1 MKILK
6 ETLIERLRSRL
17 APAHAVK
24 MIYTLQRA
32 TRQSGIDY
40 MAVKEA
46 SEMVER
52 YKNEAKLAI
61 RELRRWET
69 RKAPGS
75 VAGSADKSALEGRIL
90 KNMARQNAAHYLD
103 ARREYHD
110 LVALALLKYQTA
122 PSNQN

>member
-32 TRQSGIDY
+32 TRHSGIDY

-52 YKNEAKLAI
+52 YKNDAKLAI
-61 RELRRWET
+61 RQLRRWET
-69 RKAPGS
+69 RKAP
-75 VAGSADKSALEGRIL
+75 GSADKSALEGRIL

>member
-52 YKNEAKLAI
+52 YKSETKLAI
-61 RELRRWET
+61 RQLRRWES
-69 RKAPGS
+69 RKAPES
-75 VAGSADKSALEGRIL
+75 LAEGRIL
-90 KNMARQNAAHYLD
+90 KTIARQNAAHYLD

-110 LVALALLKYQTA
+110 LVALALMKYHAA